1 MNELMSHTPDGR
13 CAKEQGSPLS
23 HCAIFLMVNNDKPKL
38 FPPLCQEVLNPPAL
52 PSSPQLPLRRDF
64 PSCVLRDVNRHF
76 SKTIFCGQI
85 CLEKPGLNPF
95 CLFFTVGFW
104 ELLMVNVIAVLQEN
118 SWICSISQ
126 IYWVLELGFWVY
138 LLLSL
143 WTQMFDGSH
152 SRL

>member
-76 SKTIFCGQI
+76 SKTIFLWSNMFGKTWI
-85 CLEKPGLNPF
+85 ESF
-95 CLFFTVGFW
+95 LFVFYRGILRTFNGKCHCSFAG
-104 ELLMVNVIAVLQEN
+104 EFLDLQHLPNLL
-118 SWICSISQ
+118 
-126 IYWVLELGFWVY
+126 GP
-138 LLLSL
+138 
-143 WTQMFDGSH
+143 
-152 SRL
+152 